1 MGDESLKLTCAGC
14 GARLTYSATHQA
26 LKCEFCG
33 TIAEIHQEES
43 SQPGKAP
50 SLIVPLSVELSTL
63 TDAVY
68 EFLAS
73 GDLTPDSLL
82 ECAMFT
88 RKERFYAPA
97 YAFSGEFDVHWTAS
111 FGYDRTEYYTV
122 IESQTRNGQTQKVPV
137 NKSRIVT
144 DWRPANG
151 EDKGGFSVIAYAG
164 KRLLGSNQ
172 LVADLLE
179 KRAATGSVAFD
190 SSYTSDIPI
199 EEFGAT
205 ESAAYKNRA
214 APQINNIIDRSIR
227 RYTQGD
233 HQKDWHWQGDINTKG
248 VPLYVPVCHV
258 TYEFEGQ
265 QYNFWT
271 HGADVSRL
279 VADPLPVDQKRK
291 SAVQMGFV
299 PFAVA
304 FISAAFAIFKFDSDW
319 TAPLFCVAAAG
330 LYGLVRKTSI
340 IVFSVE
346 IRKSLLARRH
356 AASKSENE
364 MSAAE
369 RDIFVKEPK
378 KKPRMA
384 NTDYDNLVLPFLTLL
399 FATIPFVQVLSP
411 SKDALPHTE
420 GQAEAATPR
429 VEQIQST
436 SPQTQPESSVPSK

>member
-14 GARLTYSATHQA
+14 GARLAYSATHQA

-33 TIAEIHQEES
+33 TIAEIHQEETIS
-43 SQPGKAP
+43 PRNAP
-50 SLIVPLSVELSTL
+50 SSIVPLSVELTTL

-68 EFLAS
+68 EYLAS

-82 ECAMFT
+82 ECATFT

-97 YAFSGEFDVHWTAS
+97 YAFPGEFDVHWTAS

-122 IESQTRNGQTQKVPV
+122 IESRTQNGQTQRVPV
-137 NKSRIVT
+137 SKSRTVT
-144 DWRPANG
+144 DWNPANG
-151 EDKGGFSVIAYAG
+151 ADTGSFSVIAYAG

-172 LVADLLE
+172 AVADLLE
-179 KRAATGSVAFD
+179 KRSATGSVAFD
-190 SSYTSDIPI
+190 PSYTSDIPM

-205 ESAAYKNRA
+205 ESAAYKDRA
-214 APQINNIIDRSIR
+214 TPQINNIIDQSIR
-227 RYTQGD
+227 RYAQGN
-233 HQKDWHWQGDINTKG
+233 HQKDWHWQGNINTKG
-248 VPLYVPVCHV
+248 APLYVPVCHAV
-258 TYEFEGQ
+258 YEFEGK
-265 QYNFWT
+265 QYNFWA
-271 HGADVSRL
+271 HGADVSRH
-279 VADPLPVDQKRK
+279 VADPLPVDQKRQN
-291 SAVQMGFV
+291 AIQMGFV
-299 PFAVA
+299 PFTAT

-319 TAPLFCVAAAG
+319 TVPLVCVAAAG

-340 IVFSVE
+340 IVFSLE
-346 IRKSLLARRH
+346 IRKSLLARRQ

-364 MSAAE
+364 MSTVE
-369 RDIFVKEPK
+369 RDAFAKGAT

-399 FATIPFVQVLSP
+399 FAATPFVQVLSP
-411 SKDALPHTE
+411 SKDSPPHME

-436 SPQTQPESSVPSK
+436 GQQTQPDSSVPSK